1 MRYGFVPAAAL
12 TPDIKVA
19 DVEYNVGSCLKAIST
34 AVNNRGRKI
43 VVLPELCI
51 TAYTCGDL
59 FFQEA
64 LLAAAEDGLAYLA
77 EQTAE
82 LDALI
87 FVGAPL
93 CVNAKLY
100 NCAVALCG
108 GEIIGIVPKQNIPTY
123 NEFYEGRHFAAGAD
137 DVVPISFAGFDDIP
151 FGAHQLFACDSMP
164 NLVIAVE
171 IGEDSMVASAPAI
184 AHTAAGATLVASLS
198 AAGALVGRSA
208 WQRTLLSAQSGRLAC
223 AYIYANAG
231 WGESTTDG
239 VFSGHNMVFECG
251 RLLAESAPF
260 GDGIAMSEV
269 DVDLIASERRRLIG
283 FEVTPDAC
291 LAGYT
296 VTSFSLGIAAA
307 KLTRTIDA
315 HPFVPDGEEERR
327 ARCEEIMDIQAHALA
342 KRLAHTGS
350 TRALI
355 GLSGGLDS
363 TLALLVTTRAF
374 DLLGLDRSGIISVT
388 MPGFG
393 TTGRTYSNACSLATA
408 AGTELREISI
418 ADSVRQH
425 FFDIGHSESDHDATY
440 ENAQARERTQI
451 LMDLSNQEGG
461 LVIGTGDLSE
471 LVLGWTTYNGDHMSM
486 YGVNAAIPK
495 TLVRHLVRYAADTCG
510 DEAESSV
517 LYDVLDTPVSPEL
530 LPAQADGTIAQK
542 TEDLVGP
549 YELHDFFIY
558 QVLRRSFAPGKV
570 YRLACAAFGDAYDKA
585 TILAWLKVF
594 YRRFFSQQFKRSCAP
609 DGPKVGSVGVSPRS
623 DLRMPSDALS
633 LLWLAELEEL

>member
-1 MRYGFVPAAAL
+1 MRYGFVPVAAL
-12 TPDIKVA
+12 TPDIRVA
-19 DVEYNVGSCLKAIST
+19 DVEYNVGSCIKAISA
-34 AVNNRGRKI
+34 AVNDRGSRI

-59 FFQEA
+59 FYQEA

-87 FVGAPL
+87 FVGAPV

-100 NCAVALCG
+100 DCAVALCG
-108 GEIIGIVPKQNIPTY
+108 GEIIGIVPKRNIPTY
-123 NEFYEGRHFAAGAD
+123 NEFYEGRHFMAGFD
-137 DVVPISFAGFDDIP
+137 GVVPISFAGFDGIP
-151 FGAHQLFACDSMP
+151 FGVRQLFACDSLP
-164 NLVIAVE
+164 KLVIAAE
-171 IGEDSMVASAPAI
+171 IGEDSMVAASPAI
-184 AHTAAGATLVASLS
+184 AHAAAGATLIVSLS
-198 AAGALVGRSA
+198 AAGALVGRGASR
-208 WQRTLLSAQSGRLAC
+208 RTLLSAQSRRLAC
-223 AYIYANAG
+223 AYAYANAG

-239 VFSGHNMVFECG
+239 VFDGRNMVFECG

-260 GDGIAMSEV
+260 GDGIAASEI
-269 DVDLIASERRRLIG
+269 DVDLIASERRRRTG
-283 FEVTPDAC
+283 FEISADAC

-296 VTSFSLGIAAA
+296 VTPFSLGIGAT

-315 HPFVPDGEEERR
+315 HPFIPDGEADRR
-327 ARCEEIMDIQAHALA
+327 ERCEEIFAIQAHALA
-342 KRLAHTGS
+342 KRLKHIGT
-350 TRALI
+350 TRALL

-363 TLALLVTTRAF
+363 TLALLVTVRAF
-374 DLLGLDRSGIISVT
+374 DLLGLDRAGIIAVT

-393 TTGRTYSNACSLATA
+393 TTGRTYNNACSLATA
-408 AGTELREISI
+408 AGAELREISI

-425 FFDIGHSESDHDATY
+425 FFDIGHGETEHDATY

-451 LMDLSNQEGG
+451 LMDLANQEGG

-495 TLVRHLVRYAADTCG
+495 TLVRHLVRYVADTCG
-510 DEAESSV
+510 DEMESSV

-570 YRLACAAFGDAYDKA
+570 YRLACAAFGDTYDKA
-585 TILAWLKVF
+585 AILTWLKVF
-594 YRRFFSQQFKRSCAP
+594 YRRFFSQQFKRSCLP
-609 DGPKVGSVGVSPRS
+609 DGPAVGSVGISPRG
-623 DLRMPSDALS
+623 DLRMPSDARS
-633 LLWLAELEEL
+633 SLWLAELEEL